1 MAIPLGRHFKS
12 SNWLL
17 VLTVVLPVVLATIYY
32 TVFASDVYIS
42 ESKFVVKSPD
52 KPATTGLGL
61 VLKTAGFSTSG
72 DEIYAVQAFVE
83 SRDALRG
90 INQNQAF
97 AKAYDNPSIS
107 MFDRFAAFGWKDTF
121 EELYKYYQDKV
132 TIQTDSSTSI
142 TTLTVRAYDP
152 VSAQKFNSELLK
164 MSELMVNQLNTRGR
178 NDMIQYAQAEVDK
191 AQQASREASLA
202 LAKYRNRS
210 GVLDPKAQADV
221 QMQMISK
228 LQDQLIAS
236 KAELAQLQSLAPQ
249 NPRIPSVRTQIGTLD
264 REIAK
269 QTALVVGGTRSLATN
284 AVEYQQLQ
292 IDDEYAAK
300 QLAAAMASLDEA
312 RNEALR
318 KQAYV
323 ERVADPSLPDSST
336 EPHRARG
343 IFAALVLGLVA
354 YTILRMLLAG
364 VKEHAQ

>member
-1 MAIPLGRHFKS
+1 MAIPLGRQFKS

-17 VLTVVLPVVLATIYY
+17 LFTVVLPVILATIYY
-32 TVFASDVYIS
+32 TAFASDIYIS

-52 KPATTGLGL
+52 KPASAGLGL

-72 DEIYAVQAFVE
+72 DEIYAVQAFVD

-107 MFDRFAAFGWKDTF
+107 IFDRFGSLGWKDTF
-121 EELYKYYQDKV
+121 EELYKYYQKKV
-132 TIQTDSSTSI
+132 TIATDSSTNI
-142 TTLTVRAYDP
+142 TTLSVRAYDP

-164 MSELMVNQLNTRGR
+164 MSEQMVNRLNTRGR

-191 AQQASREASLA
+191 AQAASRDASLA
-202 LAKYRNRS
+202 LAKYRNSS
-210 GVLDPKAQADV
+210 GVLDPKAQGEV

-236 KAELAQLQSLAPQ
+236 KAELAQLKSLAPQ
-249 NPRIPSVRTQIGTLD
+249 NPRIPAILTQISTLNK
-264 REIAK
+264 EIAK
-269 QTALVVGGTRSLATN
+269 QTALVVGGTSSLASN
-284 AVEYQQLQ
+284 AVEYQKLQ

-318 KQAYV
+318 KQAYL
-323 ERVADPSLPDSST
+323 ERVADPSMPDSAT

-343 IFAALVLGLVA
+343 IFAAFVLGLVA
-354 YTILRMLLAG
+354 FTILRMLLAG